1 MSDRYEPLPGFT
13 EMPAWLWRRAGRG
26 VRIGAGVFVL
36 AAIGVTAA
44 VAPAIDES
52 KDERAATERRERAA
66 QHAALIR
73 RLNAE
78 QRPVFGRSRSVAVAG
93 APPGRQLEAR
103 ADALADLSAAIL
115 ADARARV
122 RRGKLDGPIRRVACS
137 PFPRSVDGVRP
148 EEDLSRARGRYGCI
162 AVTADFG
169 GTSESVGGALGHPY
183 RAVLRFGSG
192 RYAFCKIWGRPD
204 PTTLRKVLVPKA
216 CGGP

>member
-1 MSDRYEPLPGFT
+1 MGDRYEPLPGFT
-13 EMPAWLWRRAGRG
+13 EMPVWLWRRAGRG
-26 VRIGAGVFVL
+26 VRIAAGLFVL
-36 AAIGVTAA
+36 LCVGVTAA
-44 VAPAIDES
+44 VAPAIDDS

-73 RLNAE
+73 RLNVE
-78 QRPVFGRSRSVAVAG
+78 QRPLFGRSRSVAAAG

-103 ADALADLSAAIL
+103 AGALADLSGAIL

-137 PFPRSVDGVRP
+137 PFPRSVEGVRP

-169 GTSESVGGALGHPY
+169 GTSEGVGGSLGHPY
-183 RAVLRFGSG
+183 RGVLRFGSG

-204 PTTLRKVLVPKA
+204 PTTLRKVLIPKA